1 MKFFPVVLIF
11 AAFSTSAQTPAQN
24 KPALLPPLPSFSELD
39 DRAEP
44 VGQPKI
50 AASDAEINPRGP
62 NALTYAKLKSQI
74 ADHQK
79 ALEEEAR
86 IRDAAPKVTDET
98 FYKIAEEYQTALR
111 KLLKDDSVT
120 VRAIAPWSIQS
131 TAFNDKVRAI
141 SFPFQVHHLHQYPE
155 NKGDAVLSEGDKW
168 AAKYKEAYQN
178 YRDISKANG
187 ENLVRVTAH
196 LHAIAD
202 AESIKLD
209 TDGYIVPGTGRQR
222 AITQIRFA
230 RSYVNFYGHDKNED
244 GTPLKPDSDAHRRT
258 IMYLAQLALLE
269 ERAR

>member
-1 MKFFPVVLIF
+1 MKVFAIVLVCC
-11 AAFSTSAQTPAQN
+11 AFSALAQTPAQN
-24 KPALLPPLPSFSELD
+24 KPALLPPLPNFSELD

-50 AASDAEINPRGP
+50 AASDAEITPRGP

-74 ADHQK
+74 AEHKK
-79 ALEEEAR
+79 ALEEEAC

-98 FYKIAEEYQTALR
+98 FYKIAENYQTALR

-120 VRAIAPWSIQS
+120 VRAIAPWALQDN
-131 TAFNDKVRAI
+131 A
-141 SFPFQVHHLHQYPE
+141 FPFQVHHLHPYPE
-155 NKGDAVLSEGDKW
+155 DKGEAVLSEGDKW
-168 AAKYKEAYQN
+168 AAKYKEAHQD
-178 YRDISKANG
+178 YRKISKANG

-230 RSYVNFYGHDKNED
+230 RYYVNFYSHDKSED